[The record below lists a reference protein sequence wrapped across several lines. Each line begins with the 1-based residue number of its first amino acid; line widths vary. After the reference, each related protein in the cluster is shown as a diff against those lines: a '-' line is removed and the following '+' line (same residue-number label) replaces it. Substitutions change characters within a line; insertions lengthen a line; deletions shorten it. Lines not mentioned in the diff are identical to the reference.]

1 MQRFTGSG
9 RSAALGGLAVMWLL
23 AFAAPAF
30 GEVIEGPCTGSVTFS
45 DGTVVTQA
53 TPIDQTVIVPDGDTV
68 VYSGDTTLSPPAEPV
83 PFSGGVDVRLP
94 FGGWTV
100 VDWEGDTQE
109 VSITD
114 GTYAYSV
121 PGFVPRG
128 TGGLEV
134 TATHVQQG
142 QTCTVA
148 VTLALE
154 GDPGTAAIIG
164 ATGTVV
170 FLAGVVGAGVKKKV
184 A

>member
-1 MQRFTGSG
+1 MQRFG
-9 RSAALGGLAVMWLL
+9 RSARSVLFGTIAVLWLVALAI
-23 AFAAPAF
+23 PASA
-30 GEVIEGPCTGSVTFS
+30 EVVEGPCTGSVTFS

-53 TPIDQTVIVPDGDTV
+53 TPIDQTVVVPTADTV
-68 VYSGDTTLSPPAEPV
+68 TYSGDTTLAPPSEPV

-100 VDWEGDTQE
+100 VDWEGETQE
-109 VSITD
+109 VSIAD
-114 GTYAYSV
+114 GSYAYSV
-121 PGFVPRG
+121 PSFVPRG

-142 QTCTVA
+142 QTCTVV

-154 GDPGTAAIIG
+154 GDPGTPAILA
-164 ATGTVV
+164 ATGTAV
-170 FLAGVVGAGVKKKV
+170 FLAGVVGAGFKKKV

>member
-1 MQRFTGSG
+1 MQRFE
-9 RSAALGGLAVMWLL
+9 RPARYAALGALAVLWLVIL
-23 AFAAPAF
+23 AVPAS

-53 TPIDQTVIVPDGDTV
+53 TPIDQTVIVPAADTV
-68 VYSGDTTLSPPAEPV
+68 TYSGDTTLAPPAEPV
-83 PFSGGVDVRLP
+83 PFSGRVDVRLP

-100 VDWEGDTQE
+100 GDWEGETQE
-109 VSITD
+109 VSISD
-114 GTYAYSV
+114 GSYAYSV
-121 PGFVPRG
+121 PSFVPRG

-142 QTCTVA
+142 QTCTVV

-154 GDPGTAAIIG
+154 GDPGAPAIIG

-170 FLAGVVGAGVKKKV
+170 FLAGVIGAGFKKRV